1 MIVRTDRLR
10 SNPWLSQRTI
20 MRQILVLAS
29 LLVSAALAHAQTTA
43 MPTAMPIA
51 NRAIAATWYE
61 AFNKKDA
68 TLVDRI
74 VSETWVD
81 IPSPPGTPAGPAA
94 LKQTLVALTTAFPD
108 LRLTIEDVIQE
119 GDKVVV
125 RSEITGT
132 QKEAFFG
139 IPSKGRRLSIQA
151 VDIHQIKDGKIIRT
165 WHTED
170 WMTGLHQLGVLG
182 P

>member
-1 MIVRTDRLR
+1 M
-10 SNPWLSQRTI
+10 
-20 MRQILVLAS
+20 MRQIPLLAH
-29 LLVSAALAHAQTTA
+29 LLVVGALVHAQAPTPL
-43 MPTAMPIA
+43 PTA
-51 NRAIAATWYE
+51 NGAIAAMWYE

-68 TLVDRI
+68 SLVDRI

-81 IPSPPGTPAGPAA
+81 IPSPPDTPPGPNA
-94 LKQTLVALTTAFPD
+94 LKRTLVALTTAFPD

-132 QKEAFFG
+132 QREAFFG
-139 IPSKGRRLSIQA
+139 IPSKGRRLTIQA

-170 WMTGLHQLGVLG
+170 WMTGLRQLGVTG

>member
-1 MIVRTDRLR
+1 
-10 SNPWLSQRTI
+10 
-20 MRQILVLAS
+20 MRQILVLAHL
-29 LLVSAALAHAQTTA
+29 LLVGAIAHAQATTPL
-43 MPTAMPIA
+43 PTA
-51 NRAIAATWYE
+51 NGTIAAMWYE
-61 AFNKKDA
+61 AFNRKDA
-68 TLVDRI
+68 SLVDRI

-81 IPSPPGTPAGPAA
+81 IPSPPDSPPGPVA
-94 LKQTLVALTTAFPD
+94 LKRTLVALTTAFPD

-132 QKEAFFG
+132 QKEPFFG
-139 IPSKGRRLSIQA
+139 IPSKGRRLTIQA

-170 WMTGLHQLGVLG
+170 WMTGLRQLGVIG